1 MANMIKC
8 VIDSVRVSLTNQQRL
23 VVLKDVDSEV
33 YLPIWIGLYEA
44 EAITLALQKIKI
56 ARPQTH
62 DLLTTIIKSLDGNL
76 LHVEIIELREDV
88 FYAGLIIEQN
98 GIRKKMDCRPSDAIA
113 IAARTSV
120 DILVDED
127 VLTEAGIKPG
137 IVASDSYEVDDSS
150 ESGSE
155 DLDVFEDFLDNLG
168 KDSSDGDESG
178 SEEQGPK
185 TSDE

>member
-23 VVLKDVDSEV
+23 VVLRDLDSEV

-44 EAITLALQKIKI
+44 EAITLALQKIEI

-62 DLLTTIIKSLDGNL
+62 DLLTSIIKSLDGIL
-76 LHVEIIELREDV
+76 LRVEIIELREDV
-88 FYAGLIIEQN
+88 FYAGLVIEQD
-98 GIRKKMDCRPSDAIA
+98 GIKKRLDCRPSDAIA

-137 IVASDSYEVDDSS
+137 AVASDPYDGDESS
-150 ESGSE
+150 EPISE
-155 DLDVFEDFLDNLG
+155 DLDVFENFLDNLG
-168 KDSSDGDESG
+168 KDPNDEDESD
-178 SEEQGPK
+178 SEEQDPK
-185 TSDE
+185 SSEQ